1 MANNKGLELK
11 LKNLNVETIDVRR
24 VMATTI
30 ENLIVR
36 PTTYHA
42 LVETFENFSVE
53 EITVFNTR
61 LDGHKVREI
70 DFHKDAILIMV
81 KRDTNL
87 FIPHEETY
95 LKTGDILN
103 ILGTDSALENTR
115 EKLG

>member
-1 MANNKGLELK
+1 
-11 LKNLNVETIDVRR
+11 
-24 VMATTI
+24 MATTI
-30 ENLIVR
+30 ENLILR

-53 EITVFNTR
+53 EIPVINPE
-61 LDGHKVREI
+61 LDGHQIREI
-70 DFHKDAILIMV
+70 AFHKDAILIMV
-81 KRDTNL
+81 KRGTTL
-87 FIPHEETY
+87 FIPHGETF